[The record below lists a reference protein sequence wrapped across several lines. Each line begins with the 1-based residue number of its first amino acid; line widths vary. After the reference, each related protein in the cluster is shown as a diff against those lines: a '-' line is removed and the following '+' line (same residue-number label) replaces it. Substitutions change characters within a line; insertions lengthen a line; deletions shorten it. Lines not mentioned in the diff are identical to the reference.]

1 MCDPSE
7 ATVCLTLQRGPN
19 MGRYLISWL
28 VLSAYELIFF
38 LCFLLGLAA
47 LLSAALPELIE
58 PLMNEFANELGLLI
72 ARQVLIA
79 VGLPLATTGLF
90 GLLVAQL
97 AKASV
102 DTAILTRQL
111 KKIAMEQLEVT
122 KQFAEWQKQM
132 HSEAEAA
139 NGGGGEER

>member
-1 MCDPSE
+1 
-7 ATVCLTLQRGPN
+7 
-19 MGRYLISWL
+19 
-28 VLSAYELIFF
+28 
-38 LCFLLGLAA
+38 
-47 LLSAALPELIE
+47 
-58 PLMNEFANELGLLI
+58 MNEFANELGLLI